1 SPVKEGAIKEGTA
14 GWGIMQKSREHYR
27 ANLLKDE
34 VKAALEKGDNF
45 DALKTKVEAALYR
58 ATKVQGMEERDLMGN
73 INVSS
78 AETAE
83 NDTGDEKH
91 INGDN
96 LVEPRKLKIV
106 FDEELGREPEKKKLV
121 RYQINP
127 RANWGPMNRAKA

>member
-34 VKAALEKGDNF
+34 VKAALERGDNF

-73 INVSS
+73 IDVAS
-78 AETAE
+78 AEAAE
-83 NDTGDEKH
+83 NDARDEKH
-91 INGDN
+91 IDGDN

-106 FDEELGREPEKKKLV
+106 FDEELGREREKKKLV